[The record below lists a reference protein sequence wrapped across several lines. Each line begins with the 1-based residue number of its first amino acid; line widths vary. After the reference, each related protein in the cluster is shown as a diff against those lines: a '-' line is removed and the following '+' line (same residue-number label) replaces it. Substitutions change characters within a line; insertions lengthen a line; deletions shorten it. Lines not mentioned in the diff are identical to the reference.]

1 MVDLQRIYYPSSLHL
16 LIILHAYLEARKF
29 ALIHFGLFE
38 KKKKKKKEMLNHFT
52 SGSLS
57 LNILFLQQRLDL
69 IRCFFIKQHI

>member
-38 KKKKKKKEMLNHFT
+38 KEKRKKEMLNHFT

-69 IRCFFIKQHI
+69 IRYFFIKQHI